1 MDKKIWG
8 VIGGIALV
16 LALLSPFVLGSSKK
30 VERIFEDAETSYK
43 EERYEHAL
51 EKYNK
56 ALEKSKKFGVKTGTI
71 VPEFQAYIHYK
82 IAQCEQQLGNSNVA
96 LQRYREVIVN
106 FPESRYVTD
115 SYIGRG
121 DIYFDREDYEA
132 ASEEYKRALETIED
146 AGRREQINQ
155 KYQIAL
161 AIINPPPPPP
171 PEPEEIDT
179 PDFAA
184 LTKATSLR
192 FEKRF
197 EKAATQY
204 EVFAN
209 DYLPAETAVYALY
222 WAGRCYH
229 KAGLF
234 QQSVDAFER
243 LIDDYAYTPNAIE
256 AYHGLTMVYFD
267 WAKRDQ
273 DTSKCQLVIQTIENA
288 DQEYADSR
296 AALDQEVLS
305 LMKKI
310 KRQVEEYEVD
320 KPRPPEPP
328 PEEVV
333 TNQGR
338 EHFDRDELELAEEK
352 ARKALR
358 IHRNYPPAKELLRD
372 IKKSYYHQGLVSL
385 DQNDNNTALVAFNR
399 VIGID
404 SKDSNA
410 YFYLGVAHFNLH
422 NCVYAEDAVKNA
434 LAIDPDYEEAH
445 RLLEAIKEKENSR

>member
-8 VIGGIALV
+8 VIGGIALI

-56 ALEKSKKFGVKTGTI
+56 ALEESKKFGVKTDTI

-106 FPESRYVTD
+106 FPESRCVTD

-132 ASEEYKRALETIED
+132 ASEEYKRALETIEN

-197 EKAATQY
+197 EEAATQY
-204 EVFAN
+204 EVFSSN
-209 DYLPAETAVYALY
+209 HLPAETAVYALY

-338 EHFDRDELELAEEK
+338 EHFDRGELELAEEK
-352 ARKALR
+352 ARKALC

-372 IKKSYYHQGLVSL
+372 IKKSYYHQGLASL
-385 DQNDNNTALVAFNR
+385 DQNDNNTAIVAFNR